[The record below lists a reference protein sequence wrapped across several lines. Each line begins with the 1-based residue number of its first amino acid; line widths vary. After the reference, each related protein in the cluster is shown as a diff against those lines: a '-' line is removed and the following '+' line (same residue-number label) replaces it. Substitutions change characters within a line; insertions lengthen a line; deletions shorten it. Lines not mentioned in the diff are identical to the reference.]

1 MTLKRTVLVGVL
13 CTFAAAHAEQ
23 EKSAKPEDAK
33 AAKAEPKPPAA
44 PPPAAAPAPPPKPG
58 PLDKDCKLDMEAF
71 CANTAPGQ
79 GRIMSCL
86 VENEKQLSN
95 TCRRRM
101 DDLRTHGAECK
112 EDIEKFCA
120 SVPRAKGM
128 LAKCINQHH
137 DELSE
142 GCKSLS
148 AMYNPP
154 KPQEAPKPP
163 APDAGAAK

>member
-1 MTLKRTVLVGVL
+1 MTLARAVLLGVL
-13 CTFAAAHAEQ
+13 CAVFAAHAQ
-23 EKSAKPEDAK
+23 SAKPEDAK
-33 AAKAEPKPPAA
+33 AAKKETPAA
-44 PPPAAAPAPPPKPG
+44 APAAAPAPPPKPG
-58 PLDKDCKLDMEAF
+58 PLDAACKLDMEAF
-71 CANTAPGQ
+71 CANVAPGG
-79 GRIMSCL
+79 GRIMDCL

-112 EDIEKFCA
+112 DDIEKFCGN
-120 SVPRAKGM
+120 VPRAKGM

-154 KPQEAPKPP
+154 APKPQEAAKPP
-163 APDAGAAK
+163 ADAGAAK